1 MNWAAMA
8 WLIIMGFFLVIEAA
22 CPIHLVSVWF
32 AAGALVAMII
42 RMLGGELWLQII
54 AFCIVSGALLAGLWP
69 FIRKFL
75 NPHLTATNVD
85 AVIGTQGLVTVPVDN
100 IRATGT
106 VKLSGMEWTARST
119 SGAPIPE
126 GTLVRV
132 DKVEGVKVLVTPVP
146 VNQTVS

>member
-1 MNWAAMA
+1 MTWDAILWLVGLVLFLMA
-8 WLIIMGFFLVIEAA
+8 EAA
-22 CPIHLVSVWF
+22 TVTVVSLWF
-32 AAGALVAMII
+32 AAGALVALVAA
-42 RMLGGELWLQII
+42 MLGAPFWLQGLL
-54 AFCIVSGALLAGLWP
+54 FGGVSVALLLLLRP
-69 FIRKFL
+69 ILKKYFTPR
-75 NPHLTATNVD
+75 LTKTNVD

-106 VKLSGMEWTARST
+106 VKIGGMEWSARST

-132 DKVEGVKVLVTPVP
+132 DKVEGVKAYVTPLP

>member
-1 MNWAAMA
+1 MTWDAILWLVGLVLFLMA
-8 WLIIMGFFLVIEAA
+8 EAA
-22 CPIHLVSVWF
+22 TVTVVSLWF
-32 AAGALVAMII
+32 AAGALVALVAA
-42 RMLGGELWLQII
+42 MLGAPFWLQGLL
-54 AFCIVSGALLAGLWP
+54 FGGVSVALLLLLRP
-69 FIRKFL
+69 ILKKYFTPR
-75 NPHLTATNVD
+75 LTKTNVD